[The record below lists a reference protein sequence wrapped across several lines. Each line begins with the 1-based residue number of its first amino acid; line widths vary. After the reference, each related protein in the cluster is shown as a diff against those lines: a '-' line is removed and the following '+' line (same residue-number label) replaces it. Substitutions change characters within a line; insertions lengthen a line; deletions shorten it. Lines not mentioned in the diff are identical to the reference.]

1 MGKDGA
7 TRQLRSRQPSTHS
20 VEKGVLQ
27 QEKMPRLPICIQAFE
42 EPDVKLKRINKIQLF
57 VNENWLKKELQKSRA
72 EHCDKIVDKYPEQK
86 CFIKGWFNRI
96 NDISTKCGCDTILK
110 SKHL

>member
-7 TRQLRSRQPSTHS
+7 TRQLRSRQSSTHS

-42 EPDVKLKRINKIQLF
+42 EPAVKVKRINKIQL
-57 VNENWLKKELQKSRA
+57 LKQEMIILQ
-72 EHCDKIVDKYPEQK
+72 P
-86 CFIKGWFNRI
+86 F
-96 NDISTKCGCDTILK
+96 T
-110 SKHL
+110 